1 MGDYADDHF
10 RHEIRSKYGFDP
22 GDTKDLHVA
31 KKQCPK
37 CGKRVKETGLADH
50 MLDVHHVKESK

>member
-1 MGDYADDHF
+1 MGEYADDYF
-10 RHEIRSKYGFDP
+10 RREMKSKYGFDP
-22 GDTKDLHVA
+22 GGTEDLRVA

-50 MLDVHHVKESK
+50 MRDTHHDKEST